1 MNYNAIFF
9 VIIPFV
15 LMMAITVGMPF
26 YKVNILKKAGN
37 KLVPLVTK
45 NSKWLNFGTWITIYL
60 VLILS
65 FLVDFGKLNFVIP
78 YCAVI
83 GLFITSKETSFR
95 PVNGLYEKIL
105 IVGSDILSFDDIIS
119 LPSDEEA
126 SHADNVLVVITK
138 KNGKRLFTFDNA
150 NEVSEVK
157 QTLQKLLELK

>member
-1 MNYNAIFF
+1 MNVKAILF

-26 YKVNILKKAGN
+26 YRVKILKKAGN
-37 KLVPLVTK
+37 KLIPLVTK
-45 NSKWLNFGTWITIYL
+45 NSKWLTFGTWITIYL

-83 GLFITSKETSFR
+83 GLFITSKESSFR
-95 PVNGLYEKIL
+95 PVNGVYEKLL
-105 IVGSDILSFDDIIS
+105 IVGSDILFFDDIVS

-138 KNGKRLFTFDNA
+138 KTGKRLLTFDNA

-157 QTLQKLLELK
+157 QALQEILKN